1 MMNRHACGVAN
12 PIPCGVRKFNRL
24 QIVRFRGRPSLRTPQ
39 ARAGEAPRLAAVR
52 AARSRDCRRA
62 ARTAGASSQ
71 AGQDQLDGDD
81 PGWELHGLGAEAEEY
96 ELAVDLET
104 GILLRVEARFD
115 GEPFLI
121 GEAQAVA
128 FDEELP
134 PSIFAFTPPEGK
146 EVQQLD
152 FDRPRFNQTIYE
164 AASEA
169 PFTVF
174 ILPSIPDQ

>member
-1 MMNRHACGVAN
+1 
-12 PIPCGVRKFNRL
+12 VRKFDRAANRSVSRADRVCAAHRL
-24 QIVRFRGRPSLRTPQ
+24 EPARLLDLLRFEPLGPATVAGRPALR
-39 ARAGEAPRLAAVR
+39 VR
-52 AARSRDCRRA
+52 ALK
-62 ARTAGASSQ
+62 
-71 AGQDQLDGDD
+71 QDKTMLDGDD